1 MYKNL
6 EAELT
11 RNSYTQNDISKLLN
25 ISVST
30 VSDKMNG
37 KREFK
42 LIECKKLS
50 KWLNA
55 SIDYLFKEETNN
67 NDVQTSELQ

>member
-6 EAELT
+6 EAELK
-11 RNSYTQNDISKLLN
+11 RNSYTQNDISKLLEIN
-25 ISVST
+25 IST

-50 KWLNA
+50 KLLNA
-55 SIDYLFKEETNN
+55 SIDYLFEEDNTKKDKE
-67 NDVQTSELQ
+67 V

>member
-11 RNSYTQNDISKLLN
+11 RNEYTQADLSKLLD
-25 ISVST
+25 ISTST

-37 KREFK
+37 KRDFK
-42 LIECKKLS
+42 LKECKAIS
-50 KWLNA
+50 IWLNS
-55 SIDYLFKEETNN
+55 SIDYLFEIKK
-67 NDVQTSELQ
+67 D

>member
-11 RNSYTQNDISKLLN
+11 RNGYTQNDVSKLLN

-42 LIECKKLS
+42 LIECKKLAT
-50 KWLNA
+50 WLNA
-55 SIDYLFKEETNN
+55 SIDYLFKEEVTNN
-67 NDVQTSELQ
+67 EV